1 MFNFEGKLKTF
12 LNFRGIYLRK
22 LVLNH
27 SYFVIKTTK
36 RIVIGDTWP
45 VHVCIFE
52 ITCLKEKNPAPECL
66 NCISFKS
73 VKDIRLLSIK
83 LS

>member
-12 LNFRGIYLRK
+12 LNFRGIDLRK

-45 VHVCIFE
+45 VHICIFE
-52 ITCLKEKNPAPECL
+52 ITCLKEKKKL
-66 NCISFKS
+66 
-73 VKDIRLLSIK
+73 LLSA
-83 LS
+83 